1 MHIRVNEACTV
12 VWVLAGPGD
21 MLQCTL
27 ACVFELAI
35 LLSPN
40 KSSTCSLSLGMIRR
54 RSVPRNVLMC
64 GSISVILP
72 VVSRRGRNS
81 EVISSRFVP
90 LTISCKKVKDS
101 RKRPGVAQRVPGDL
115 GSQIFMTFGT

>member
-1 MHIRVNEACTV
+1 
-12 VWVLAGPGD
+12 

-54 RSVPRNVLMC
+54 SSDPRDVLMC
-64 GSISVILP
+64 GSISVILLA
-72 VVSRRGRNS
+72 VSRGGGDS

-90 LTISCKKVKDS
+90 PTISCTDWNLI
-101 RKRPGVAQRVPGDL
+101 RHTL
-115 GSQIFMTFGT
+115 HTF